1 MKVRARFRIWRDFPV
16 AKDTGSAVKVYSPYG
31 RGNSDL
37 LAGPRPVSYMRD
49 EAVHALPDLLAQLP
63 IEKPILLG
71 HSDGASIALIYPGAQ
86 DRVCGL
92 ALLASHGFVE
102 DLSVKNIA
110 RVKKS
115 FESTELS
122 PETGAPSTRCRVH
135 VLGWNDVWLDP
146 DLRRWNI
153 EEYLPRM
160 MCPILAVQGIGDEY
174 GTMAQV
180 QALKRQS
187 SGSVEIV
194 ALAECR
200 HSPQRDPTDAVLA
213 AIAGL
218 GNKSQAGGV

>member
-1 MKVRARFRIWRDFPV
+1 
-16 AKDTGSAVKVYSPYG
+16 
-31 RGNSDL
+31 
-37 LAGPRPVSYMRD
+37 
-49 EAVHALPDLLAQLP
+49 
-63 IEKPILLG
+63 
-71 HSDGASIALIYPGAQ
+71 
-86 DRVCGL
+86 
-92 ALLASHGFVE
+92 
-102 DLSVKNIA
+102 
-110 RVKKS
+110 
-115 FESTELS
+115 
-122 PETGAPSTRCRVH
+122 
-135 VLGWNDVWLDP
+135 
-146 DLRRWNI
+146 
-153 EEYLPRM
+153 